1 MDYFVIAESL
11 YKENQFLSLFPYRKN
26 KRTQYRFQPLNTSSE
41 PAKFKDP
48 QIALNYGERASLR
61 LSPQVLDEKQ
71 FQVLVKDIRDFE
83 IDRNW
88 DSGDDLYWMGKDE

>member
-11 YKENQFLSLFPYRKN
+11 YKENQFLGLFPYRKN
-26 KRTQYRFQPLNTSSE
+26 KRTQYRFQPLNTNSE

-61 LSPQVLDEKQ
+61 LSPQVLNEEQ
-71 FQVLVKDIRDFE
+71 FQVLTKDIRDFE
-83 IDRNW
+83 IDRKFSNE
-88 DSGDDLYWMGKDE
+88 SIKHGRGTLL